1 MLNVTEIR
9 RKLQEEY
16 HLHEEQTNALV
27 YLAEELVRY
36 NEERHATPADLEAL
50 EERLKKHVWKV
61 GATVAGLAVTVLAL
75 PQTLLLWAFTRA
87 L

>member
-16 HLHEEQTNALV
+16 HLHDEHADALV
-27 YLAEELVRY
+27 YPAAEVVRY
-36 NEERHATPADLEAL
+36 NEERHATPKDLEAL
-50 EERLKKHVWKV
+50 EGRLKRHVWKV

-75 PQTLLLWAFTRA
+75 LQTLLLWAFTRA